1 MSTKLFSVECETGD
15 TTYYVD
21 RDSKGNVS
29 ISSDSLV
36 VESAED
42 KPKKTTR
49 KRKTKEEGVEEPKK
63 TTRKRT
69 TKAKTD
75 VDVES
80 SEEPKKVTRKRTTK
94 AKTEEKVVK
103 ETKFKTTRKKKVV
116 DVDDLL
122 E

>member
-49 KRKTKEEGVEEPKK
+49 KR
-63 TTRKRT
+63 T

-103 ETKFKTTRKKKVV
+103 ETKSKTTRKKKVV

>member
-69 TKAKTD
+69 TKAKT
-75 VDVES
+75 
-80 SEEPKKVTRKRTTK
+80 
-94 AKTEEKVVK
+94 EEKVVK
-103 ETKFKTTRKKKVV
+103 ETKSKTTRKKKVV